1 MEVEKERSWWPGIQR
16 AWRLRDDGRG
26 WMADVGFVAQHEWGQ
41 GKYVL
46 SVPVGRV
53 QQCPV

>member
-1 MEVEKERSWWPGIQR
+1 
-16 AWRLRDDGRG
+16 
-26 WMADVGFVAQHEWGQ
+26 MADVGFVAQHEGGQ

-46 SVPVGRV
+46 SVLVGRV

>member
-1 MEVEKERSWWPGIQR
+1 
-16 AWRLRDDGRG
+16 
-26 WMADVGFVAQHEWGQ
+26 MADVGFVTQHEWGQ

-53 QQCPV
+53 RQCPV